1 GQVEVCDVDRNL
13 AVGHRG
19 LSCPRDVDGGQGRRA
34 GRAGVAL
41 VALFTLRTLW
51 AVRSGRT
58 CRSCGPLRPLGPG
71 VALRALRPLLVP
83 AERGFFGTATLGQ
96 VRLAVVDA
104 QLAGL
109 LVVAAVDH
117 AAGVG
122 DGGEGGR
129 AGGDRD
135 DRGGGDCEL
144 AFGHGVLLFGCASAD
159 GVDADE
165 VDAEVA
171 EAVEQSV

>member
-1 GQVEVCDVDRNL
+1 NAGQRTDIRRPLDVDVRQR
-13 AVGHRG
+13 RG
-19 LSCPRDVDGGQGRRA
+19 A

-41 VALFTLRTLW
+41 VAFFTLRALR
-51 AVRSGRT
+51 AGRPGRT
-58 CRSCGPLRPLGPG
+58 RWSCGTLRPLGPG

-129 AGGDRD
+129 AGGHRD
-135 DRGGGDCEL
+135 DRDGSDCEL
-144 AFGHGVLLFGCASAD
+144 AFGHGVLLFACASAD